1 MIRNFLR
8 LMLIVAT
15 FLLAME
21 LAHSKVKRIII
32 HTTFLPKQCGARCI
46 DIYHRIKRGWKSC
59 GYHRVV
65 RHTGAVEKCRDFGE
79 TGAHVRG
86 FNKDSVGIAWAGID
100 KPTKKQMKSL
110 IELTARLLK
119 QFNLKPRDVFGHR
132 YFPTANGKTCPDI
145 DMRKFRREVYWE
157 LYGGR

>member
-1 MIRNFLR
+1 MVRNFLR

-32 HTTFLPKQCGARCI
+32 HTTFLPKECGARCI

-65 RHTGAVEKCRDFGE
+65 RHTGAVEKCRKLGT
-79 TGAHVRG
+79 TGAHVKG
-86 FNKDSVGIAWAGID
+86 FNKGSIGITWAGMG
-100 KPTKKQMKSL
+100 KPTDKQMKAL
-110 IELTARLLK
+110 IRLTVSLLK
-119 QFNLKPRDVFGHR
+119 RYNLKARDVFGHR
-132 YFPTANGKTCPDI
+132 HFPTAGKKTCPDI
-145 DMRKFRREVYWE
+145 DMRKFRREVYW
-157 LYGGR
+157 LKNGGR